1 MLIECRELIEQED
14 GSATCVLEL
23 DNEAKEKLLNI
34 AFLNILKAALEENK
48 LETTIS

>member
-1 MLIECRELIEQED
+1 MLIECSELIEQED

-34 AFLNILKAALEENK
+34 AFLAILKAALEENK
-48 LETTIS
+48 LETTLS

>member
-14 GSATCVLEL
+14 GSATCILEL
-23 DNEAKEKLLNI
+23 DNKAKEKLLNI
-34 AFLNILKAALEENK
+34 AFLTILKSAIEEHK